1 LKKTW
6 IPIAN
11 IPKPL
16 VGGNKGTA
24 GMHKITIALPV
35 LLLAS
40 CSTSVPQR
48 ETYDLINAEMNKI
61 VTEAQAR
68 PAKPDVVA
76 DSLLPPIR
84 IEPPAPRPPLE
95 PRFNLAFNNL
105 PANQFFMALVSGTPY
120 SMLVPPEVTG
130 TITANLK
137 NVTVFEALDA
147 IREMYGYD
155 YKVEGTRI
163 YVKPLTLQTR
173 VFQVNYLTGIRQ
185 GTSDI
190 RVRSGSVSDAALP
203 SAGTAAVPIPVPG
216 GPGAS
221 ERTINSSNITTRSS
235 SDFWSELRSSLEAIV
250 GSGKE
255 GRSVV
260 VSPQSGVVVVR
271 GMWNELRDV
280 AAYLKATQLSV
291 DRQVIL
297 EAKILEVQLNDSFQS
312 GINWAAFRTGNTR
325 VSVGRVGP
333 GTVLQ
338 SNGTL
343 ADGVTAVDAAGRT
356 FTGGSFLSDAG
367 RNLISSAANLGGL
380 FGLAFQS
387 SNFAALIS
395 FLETQGT
402 VHVLSSPR
410 IATLNNQ
417 KAVLKVGSDDYFV
430 TNISTTTTA
439 IGASATTS
447 PSVTLQPFFSG
458 IALDVTPQIDADGN
472 IILHVRPSVSNVTTV
487 DKIVNLGSGGSLILP
502 LASSSVS
509 ETDSVVRG
517 KDGQVIAIGGLMR
530 QASTSDYSGLPGTS
544 NVPVV
549 SSLLGNKTQVTQK
562 RELVILLKPTI
573 VEGNNSWT
581 NNILDAQRNIQNLDP
596 NSRAGQQ

>member
-1 LKKTW
+1 
-6 IPIAN
+6 
-11 IPKPL
+11 
-16 VGGNKGTA
+16 
-24 GMHKITIALPV
+24 MHKIIIALLVP
-35 LLLAS
+35 LLAS
-40 CSTSVPQR
+40 CTASTPKR
-48 ETYDLINAEMNKI
+48 ETYDLISAEMNKI

-68 PAKPDVVA
+68 PAQPDAVA
-76 DSLLPPIR
+76 NSLLPPLR
-84 IEPPAPRPPLE
+84 IETPAARQPVE

-105 PANQFFMALVSGTPY
+105 PANQFFMVLVSGTRY

-130 TITANLK
+130 TISANLK
-137 NVTVFEALDA
+137 DVTVFEALDA
-147 IREMYGYD
+147 IREQYGYD

-163 YVKPLTLQTR
+163 YIKPLSMQTR
-173 VFQVNYLTGIRQ
+173 VFQVNYLTGSRT

-190 RVRSGSVSDAALP
+190 RVTSGSVSDAP
-203 SAGTAAVPIPVPG
+203 SAAAPG
-216 GPGAS
+216 GAAPAGGANGGRS
-221 ERTINSSNITTRSS
+221 LNSSNISTQSR
-235 SDFWSELRSSLEAIV
+235 SDFWGELRSSLEAII

-260 VSPQSGVVVVR
+260 ISPQSGVVVVR
-271 GMWNELRDV
+271 AMWNELRDV
-280 AAYLKATQLSV
+280 DVYLKATQLSV
-291 DRQVIL
+291 GRQVIL
-297 EAKILEVQLNDSFQS
+297 EAKILEVQLNDGFQS
-312 GINWAAFRTGNTR
+312 GINWAAFRTGNSR
-325 VSVGRVGP
+325 VSAGRVGA

-343 ADGVTAVDAAGRT
+343 ANGVAAIDTTNRT
-356 FTGGSFLSDAG
+356 FTGGSFLSDVG
-367 RNLISSAANLGGL
+367 QNLISSAANAGGL

-417 KAVLKVGSDDYFV
+417 KAVLKVGSDDFFV

-458 IALDVTPQIDADGN
+458 VALDVTPQIDGDGN
-472 IILHVRPSVSNVTTV
+472 IILHIHPSVSSVTTV
-487 DKIVNLGSGGSLILP
+487 DKVVNLGSGGSLTLP

-509 ETDSVVRG
+509 ETDSVVKGR
-517 KDGQVIAIGGLMR
+517 DGNVIAIGGLMR
-530 QASTSDYSGLPGTS
+530 QATTSDVSRLPGTG
-544 NVPVV
+544 NIPVV
-549 SSLLGNKTQVTQK
+549 SAVLGNTNQVTQK

-573 VEGNNSWT
+573 IKGDNSWT
-581 NNILDAQRNIQNLDP
+581 ENMLDAQRSIQTLDP
-596 NSRAGQQ
+596 GPRSGQR